1 MFIFVI
7 LKQDILFW
15 THLCICYLNI
25 LVSAPMEHI
34 FWTDTITVQLFGILR
49 EVRSSLEL
57 RVKILFS
64 FSMVVGMAALPQS
77 MKIDL

>member
-1 MFIFVI
+1 
-7 LKQDILFW
+7 
-15 THLCICYLNI
+15 
-25 LVSAPMEHI
+25 MEHI

-49 EVRSSLEL
+49 QVRSSLEL